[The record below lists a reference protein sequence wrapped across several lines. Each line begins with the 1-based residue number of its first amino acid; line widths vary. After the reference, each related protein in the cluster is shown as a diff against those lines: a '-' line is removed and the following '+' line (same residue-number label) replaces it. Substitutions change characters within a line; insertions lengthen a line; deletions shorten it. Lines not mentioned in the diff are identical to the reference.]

1 MNPIDAISVSPMG
14 DTVLSREGDTD
25 GSASA
30 ARESS
35 PCAAACERGIAAA
48 PVGRG
53 CGPAAAETARGATA
67 AAVRRVRFLHTF
79 VVLVLAGACA
89 PAPSDSDGT
98 AEDAVAAGA
107 ADAALATAATLE
119 DTLRQ
124 RIEEAYDFTQPDIV
138 ERMSALYPDTGRVI
152 SASGGYVTT
161 TVDSLRQ
168 GLADFWTNVGVNM
181 SDARWEWGDVH
192 VDRLSADA
200 AVLTA
205 SWSIPHIAPTGQP
218 HTIQGAWT
226 AVFRRMAGE
235 WLIVQEHLS
244 VPPETH

>member
-1 MNPIDAISVSPMG
+1 MG
-14 DTVLSREGDTD
+14 DTGLSREGDRK
-25 GSASA
+25 GRRSA
-30 ARESS
+30 AASGTARRSGHG
-35 PCAAACERGIAAA
+35 A
-48 PVGRG
+48 
-53 CGPAAAETARGATA
+53 ARGAP
-67 AAVRRVRFLHTF
+67 FLL
-79 VVLVLAGACA
+79 LVLAGAACA
-89 PAPSDSDGT
+89 PAPSDSDGS
-98 AEDAVAAGA
+98 AEDALDVGA
-107 ADAALATAATLE
+107 DDAALTTSAGLE

-152 SASGGYVTT
+152 SASGGYLTT

-192 VDRLSADA
+192 VDRLSRDA

-226 AVFRRMAGE
+226 AVFRRMDGQ

>member
-1 MNPIDAISVSPMG
+1 MNPIDPICVSPMG
-14 DTVLSREGDTD
+14 DTALSREGDTD

-30 ARESS
+30 AGESS
-35 PCAAACERGIAAA
+35 PCTAACERGIAAA

-53 CGPAAAETARGATA
+53 WSPAAAETARGATE
-67 AAVRRVRFLHTF
+67 AAVRRVRFFHSF
-79 VVLVLAGACA
+79 VVLVLAGAGCA
-89 PAPSDSDGT
+89 PAPSDGDGT
-98 AEDAVAAGA
+98 AEDAVAA
-107 ADAALATAATLE
+107 DAALVTAASLE

-124 RIEEAYDFTQPDIV
+124 RIEEAYDFTHPDIV